1 MAFSAS
7 ARGSGEQFERLSKR
21 HAEVV
26 GFATLNDLVEAVG
39 QRLENVTYHAVA
51 ALSEYRRQDYS
62 GIYARARRVPGLD
75 LRVHGCRLRGGDVF
89 DDLARSGF
97 VSNSSRMSPIRSNAS
112 ALVGQRS
119 NVMHDPSPSCRSTQ
133 NGKRPSARKTTT
145 YAVIAECGGASR
157 SRQENRPGP
166 GNVTDHATA
175 ALGVTYDNCLTG

>member
-7 ARGSGEQFERLSKR
+7 ARGSREQFERLSKR

-26 GFATLNDLVEAVG
+26 GFATLPQGDDLVEAVG
-39 QRLENVTYHAVA
+39 QRLENVTYHAAA

-112 ALVGQRS
+112 ALVSQRS
-119 NVMHDPSPSCRSTQ
+119 NVRHDPCHPAGQ
-133 NGKRPSARKTTT
+133 RKTGSGRQLGRRQRT
-145 YAVIAECGGASR
+145 R
-157 SRQENRPGP
+157 S
-166 GNVTDHATA
+166 
-175 ALGVTYDNCLTG
+175 